1 VRLSRAQLAAKLKL
15 NAPYAHT
22 FLEIIGKRWGTL
34 AHVVFMVFGCV
45 PQLVLGVRFASYA
58 RDRLATNIIV
68 SSMLILGGSATV
80 TSLTGMST
88 IAVRGH
94 PVGRMRTLTART
106 TGMLSDPRDRRGLR
120 YGRRDAVDDPLR
132 LVRSPDGLL

>member
-1 VRLSRAQLAAKLKL
+1 VRLRRAQLAAKLKL

-34 AHVVFMVFGCV
+34 AHLVFMVFGCV
-45 PQLVLGVRFASYA
+45 PPFRPGVRPSPHM
-58 RDRLATNIIV
+58 RGRLATNIIV

-94 PVGRMRTLTART
+94 PVGRMRTLMVCTP
-106 TGMLSDPRDRRGLR
+106 GMLSYPRDRRGLR

-132 LVRSPDGLL
+132 LVRSPDSL